1 MYLTPIVIEQTVR
14 GERSFDIYSRL
25 LQDRIVLIFGEIN
38 DAVAASV
45 IAQLLFL
52 DSVDPKRIYRYILI
66 PLVELFHQAWPL

>member
-38 DAVAASV
+38 DAVGISHRSV
-45 IAQLLFL
+45 IIFG
-52 DSVDPKRIYRYILI
+52 
-66 PLVELFHQAWPL
+66 FG